1 MVDHRPRQLGDDPRV
16 QRRVGRRRGGEPSA
30 RRARGG
36 GGVGGAA
43 LDVGDDELAEIAQMI
58 ESRERQVSGA
68 ATGTTTRARR
78 SRGARVP
85 LSLTRARAR
94 PPQADQHK
102 AMILSSCHGR
112 ADGGAGDAPAAHAAA
127 LDEIVAAV
135 REMRGELR
143 EVKAHAARTTAEI
156 AELRAAVRG
165 GARLAAPA
173 RELEA

>member
-1 MVDHRPRQLGDDPRV
+1 
-16 QRRVGRRRGGEPSA
+16 
-30 RRARGG
+30 
-36 GGVGGAA
+36 
-43 LDVGDDELAEIAQMI
+43 
-58 ESRERQVSGA
+58 
-68 ATGTTTRARR
+68 
-78 SRGARVP
+78 
-85 LSLTRARAR
+85 
-94 PPQADQHK
+94 
-102 AMILSSCHGR
+102 MILSSCHGR

-143 EVKAHAARTTAEI
+143 EVKAHAVRTTAEI